1 MYTKFGAEER
11 LPSGMRDMGDVVQTF
26 GPAPSHHEWQNGI
39 RQAQSW
45 VNWIDHSSY
54 TKMTVTM
61 MIQIC
66 IPFYHILSLLSS
78 EDLPSN
84 PPPPSFPV
92 PPPLIYTIHFATPQ
106 ITDMN
111 HSISFKTY
119 SPAHSQRKIR
129 SPPLPP
135 QPWSLAIAIGL
146 IPTIWAVEVW
156 GPNFVSLGT
165 GTARLGN
172 PWLMIRWGIVLTQF
186 LLGIIVIQ
194 ERRIPI
200 NQPVQWN
207 DHYTTQYI
215 HIYIYILYIYIYIH
229 MNIYI

>member
-119 SPAHSQRKIR
+119 SPGTLTTENSITTTTTTTMILGHRHWAHPHHLGR
-129 SPPLPP
+129 
-135 QPWSLAIAIGL
+135 WSVRA
-146 IPTIWAVEVW
+146 
-156 GPNFVSLGT
+156 
-165 GTARLGN
+165 
-172 PWLMIRWGIVLTQF
+172 
-186 LLGIIVIQ
+186 
-194 ERRIPI
+194 
-200 NQPVQWN
+200 
-207 DHYTTQYI
+207 
-215 HIYIYILYIYIYIH
+215 
-229 MNIYI
+229 